1 MRTITL
7 EEHFTIPAVIEAH
20 QKHPVAGIAVPPF
33 FKQIMEPLLDLG
45 AGRIAAMDRDG
56 VDHQV
61 LSLTGGGLTY
71 FDKGLARELALEANR
86 IVAEAAARH
95 PDRLSAFVNLPML
108 EPELAAQELETYVRR
123 HGFKGGFIEGT
134 VNGEFLDHPR
144 FLPVFE
150 AAQALDVPIY
160 LHPSPPP
167 PAVQRAYF
175 GDLEPPFNHLLAT
188 AGWGW
193 HAETGMHCLRLML
206 SGLFDR
212 LPRLKI
218 LIGHIGENLP
228 FSIARAQFILSR
240 GPLKTKRTLEEYF
253 RESFWLTTAGYF
265 SLPPLDCARQIVG
278 IDRILYSVDYPFAG
292 MDTGRQFLESMRA
305 GLSQE
310 DMEKIAWR
318 NAAEILRMP

>member
-1 MRTITL
+1 
-7 EEHFTIPAVIEAH
+7 
-20 QKHPVAGIAVPPF
+20 
-33 FKQIMEPLLDLG
+33 
-45 AGRIAAMDRDG
+45 
-56 VDHQV
+56 
-61 LSLTGGGLTY
+61 
-71 FDKGLARELALEANR
+71 
-86 IVAEAAARH
+86 
-95 PDRLSAFVNLPML
+95 
-108 EPELAAQELETYVRR
+108 
-123 HGFKGGFIEGT
+123 
-134 VNGEFLDHPR
+134 
-144 FLPVFE
+144 
-150 AAQALDVPIY
+150 
-160 LHPSPPP
+160 
-167 PAVQRAYF
+167 
-175 GDLEPPFNHLLAT
+175 
-188 AGWGW
+188 
-193 HAETGMHCLRLML
+193 MHCLRLML